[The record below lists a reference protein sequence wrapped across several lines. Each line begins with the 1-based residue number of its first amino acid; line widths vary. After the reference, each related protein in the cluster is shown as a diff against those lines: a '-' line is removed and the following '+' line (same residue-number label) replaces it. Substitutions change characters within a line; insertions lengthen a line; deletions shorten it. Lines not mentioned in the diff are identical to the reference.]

1 MRILLSENKSLKQKI
16 LGGSLALFLSF
27 CVALSGISFA
37 YADEFDDQ
45 AAQNGKNFTPV
56 PDNEKTSF
64 LLFGSGASGGDGMQG
79 RWKMLTKD
87 EMMSIT
93 GNASAKAVF
102 DAGSLSIWK
111 SGQNFST
118 TSDGVTLTFDLGIAG
133 INIKNLADNYGIQA
147 GGNNDK
153 TRLLIVDQNGKSV
166 SSRDYAL
173 EEDRYYFSSM
183 DTTDKSVVT
192 PLLKISNGEFA
203 LRMGQKTKTEVTS
216 DLWTN
221 NIKTLQIDSITTAT
235 QQPDLAL
242 SVLNGKT
249 EVNYTL
255 SDVVY
260 SGQYDAVFAY
270 RDAEDNQITANVRG
284 TTLAD
289 VLAAKSIKQPA
300 SGDSVYAMDANGA
313 SVKLTSPV
321 SQYFLAYEGTETK
334 ADATKTAL
342 ASNSEFVLFGP
353 GTTESQVKMKDIY
366 TIKITRATPPTPVV
380 KKPPMTKITKLTKPT
395 KRSIRIRWAKRTGI
409 KGYQIRMKRAGG
421 TYKIIKTIKK
431 AGTTTFVKKKL
442 KKGKKYYFMVR
453 TYKVVNGKTYYSKW
467 SKARYKKL

>member
-16 LGGSLALFLSF
+16 LTGSLALFLSF

-79 RWKMLTKD
+79 RWEMLTKD
-87 EMMSIT
+87 EMMSISDNT
-93 GNASAKAVF
+93 TARDVFNAGTLA
-102 DAGSLSIWK
+102 IWK
-111 SGQNFST
+111 KGQNFST
-118 TSDGVTLTFDLGIAG
+118 TSDGKNLSFDLGIAG
-133 INIKNLADNYGIQA
+133 INVKNLATNYGIKN

-153 TRLLIVDQNGKSV
+153 SRLLIVDQDGISV

-173 EEDRYYFSSM
+173 EYPRYYFSDMSAQG
-183 DTTDKSVVT
+183 TEIT
-192 PLLKISNGEFA
+192 PLLKVQNGVFS
-203 LRMGQKTKTEVTS
+203 LRTGQDKATEVTS
-216 DLWTN
+216 DLWKDD
-221 NIKTLQIDSITTAT
+221 IKTLQIDTITTAT
-235 QQPDLAL
+235 AKPDVVL
-242 SVLNGKT
+242 SVIDGKT
-249 EVNYTL
+249 TIDYTL

-270 RDAEDNQITANVRG
+270 RDEVNNQITTNVRG
-284 TTLAD
+284 ATLKG
-289 VLAAKSIKQPA
+289 VLAAKSIKPLA
-300 SGDSVYAMDANGA
+300 SGDTLYGLDANGA

-321 SQYFLAYEGTETK
+321 SQYFLAYEGTEFRT
-334 ADATKTAL
+334 DTTETAL
-342 ASNSEFVLFGP
+342 TSNSEFVLLGP
-353 GTTESQVKMKDIY
+353 GTTEDQVKIPDIY
-366 TIKITRATPPTPVV
+366 TIKINRAPAPTPVV
-380 KKPPMTKITKLTKPT
+380 KKPPVTKITKLTKPT

-421 TYKIIKTIKK
+421 KYKIIKTIKNAK
-431 AGTTTFVKKKL
+431 TTTFVKKKL